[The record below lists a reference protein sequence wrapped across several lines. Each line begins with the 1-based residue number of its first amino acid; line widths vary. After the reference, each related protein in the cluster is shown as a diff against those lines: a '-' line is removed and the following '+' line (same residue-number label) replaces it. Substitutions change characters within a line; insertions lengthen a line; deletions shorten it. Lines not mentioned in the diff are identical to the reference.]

1 MIILFIDLK
10 FVFPDE
16 LLLSSISFFS
26 SFASNLLYLFGD
38 PQRQNIPPSLDVKD
52 FKEGQGWEVP

>member
-1 MIILFIDLK
+1 
-10 FVFPDE
+10 
-16 LLLSSISFFS
+16 LSSISFFS

-52 FKEGQGWEVP
+52 FKEGQG